1 MQEITDG
8 SATFRVINKKL
19 QTIFDLLYPLSSIYI
34 SGADNGIPP
43 GKNEGLATWEELPA
57 DKVLQTA
64 SGGAGGMI
72 EAGLPNITGK
82 TWLRPISTGGGIV
95 WDNQSGALMSK
106 VVEDANDAS
115 GSITFNGAKY
125 PFGSISIDASKSN
138 NIYGKSNTVQ
148 PPAYKIRAWIRIK

>member
-1 MQEITDG
+1 MNTITDG

-72 EAGLPNITGK
+72 KLAYRTSQEKHGYARFRQGMVLF
-82 TWLRPISTGGGIV
+82 GI
-95 WDNQSGALMSK
+95 
-106 VVEDANDAS
+106 
-115 GSITFNGAKY
+115 
-125 PFGSISIDASKSN
+125 
-138 NIYGKSNTVQ
+138 
-148 PPAYKIRAWIRIK
+148 IKAEP

>member
-82 TWLRPISTGGGIV
+82 TWLRPISTGDGIV
-95 WDNQSGALMSK
+95 WDNQSVALHSMGQSIRL
-106 VVEDANDAS
+106 DQFPLTRQNQ
-115 GSITFNGAKY
+115 ITFTANQILYNRRHTRFAR
-125 PFGSISIDASKSN
+125 GSA
-138 NIYGKSNTVQ
+138 
-148 PPAYKIRAWIRIK
+148 